1 MYWQKVSKML
11 QTGPNCPVGV
21 VFCVLKMIMTQ
32 YRLESNPVNLGMI
45 ASDQGTIQFLF
56 YFTTTLKSGGD
67 VVVRAEVVVAAW
79 WKEDAEAVV
88 VLINEDRS
96 PDKI

>member
-45 ASDQGTIQFLF
+45 ASDQGTIQFF
-56 YFTTTLKSGGD
+56 FFSSTLKSGGD